1 MMRQTSV
8 NAESVRVSEHSLRE
22 QAKQQDALVS
32 FEQVADV
39 SRCRARGLR
48 NQHSDIAKRVQAD
61 AAEDLEESR
70 EGLQRDG
77 RFYASKYACS
87 LKNMYW
93 SFGELNGLVA
103 NHPT

>member
-1 MMRQTSV
+1 MVRQASV
-8 NAESVRVSEHSLRE
+8 NEESVRLFEHSLRV
-22 QAKQQDALVS
+22 QSKQQDAPVT

-39 SRCRARGLR
+39 SRSRARDLR

-87 LKNMYW
+87 LENTYC
-93 SFGELNGLVA
+93 SFNELNGLVA